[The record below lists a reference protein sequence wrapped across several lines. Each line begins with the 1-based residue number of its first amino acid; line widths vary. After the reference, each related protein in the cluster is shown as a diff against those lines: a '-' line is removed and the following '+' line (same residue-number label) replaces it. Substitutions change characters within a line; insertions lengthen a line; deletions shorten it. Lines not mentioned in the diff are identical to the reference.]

1 MPRSS
6 KALPCQRL
14 LIFFNVASPF
24 LSSSYTRFGSG
35 FILRC
40 KTIAPFFNLC
50 VTTVRSRLYWL
61 LSLLSWI
68 GSGLPRDC
76 IFFIMKLCK
85 NLDPFSEGVIILQL
99 TALGLQKGKS
109 LAYSSKRALSL
120 MLLWISAHIR
130 CRGDDGKE
138 QGSHWKVSEG
148 KLRRGTIVH
157 SSLHPCESH
166 LVTDGQA
173 G

>member
-1 MPRSS
+1 MPRSF
-6 KALPCQRL
+6 KDITLPEAINL
-14 LIFFNVASPF
+14 FNVASLF
-24 LSSSYTRFGSG
+24 LSSSYTHFGSG

-40 KTIAPFFNLC
+40 KTIALFFNLC

-61 LSLLSWI
+61 LCLLSWI
-68 GSGLPRDC
+68 GSGLPWDC

-148 KLRRGTIVH
+148 KLRKGTIVH
-157 SSLHPCESH
+157 CPLHLYESH
-166 LVTDGQA
+166 LVTDGLA